1 MMTAM
6 TTGGSQKNYIR
17 PPGKIKVP
25 ARHRASRAAGRM
37 AAVGLVGLLVLSAC
51 AAGPRLEPV
60 VDPAQR
66 SVTLAETGVRLTV
79 LPNTWSAY
87 PGDLPQHFT
96 PIEVRIE
103 NMRDDE
109 LLIRLEDFAAL
120 DEARQ
125 QYRALPPGEVA
136 QVVSGGADNDPAH
149 EPAALR
155 LAGPWYPYRSRYWAP
170 YWGPYYGPY
179 GPWGY
184 WGPYYPYYWG
194 RPFPQDVL
202 TLGLR
207 EGSLLP
213 GAGLQG
219 FLYFQRATARGNSLT
234 VSWTPRLSSGT
245 ALPTLSTRFRI
256 VR

>member
-1 MMTAM
+1 MIARAR
-6 TTGGSQKNYIR
+6 KDYIR
-17 PPGKIKVP
+17 APGKIKVP
-25 ARHRASRAAGRM
+25 ARRSASRATGRM
-37 AAVGLVGLLVLSAC
+37 AAVALVGLLALSAC
-51 AAGPRLEPV
+51 AVGPRLEPV
-60 VDPAQR
+60 VDPAQP

-87 PGDLPQHFT
+87 PWDLPRHFT

-103 NMRDDE
+103 NTRDEE

-125 QYRALPPGEVA
+125 QYRAVPPAEVA
-136 QVVSGGADNDPAH
+136 RAVSGGADDLGSPHQRA
-149 EPAALR
+149 ELR

-184 WGPYYPYYWG
+184 WGPYYPYYWA

-219 FLYFQRATARGNSLT
+219 FLYFQRATARGNALT
-234 VSWTPRLSSGT
+234 VSWTPRLSGGN
-245 ALPTLSTRFRI
+245 ALPTLSAQFRI